1 MTDFFSF
8 FNRLLVLLR
17 KSIIS
22 FSETDNGMTLQLKKI
37 CTKEN
42 LVYLIAW
49 IIIFLMPILT
59 LWVRTITDD
68 VLFNWAEVFRFW
80 SIILGYLI
88 AFLIHNSLIAPIL
101 VYKKNKVRFYIAEVI
116 FVSAFIFYK
125 CSEDPRPPI
134 KPLIERHITEDEQ
147 LNPPLTPQEEKE
159 MVMEEQTLIEE
170 AQRPLIDMRNIS
182 ALAVLIF
189 AIGSN
194 VGLKLYH
201 KTRIE
206 QEERQELEK
215 ENLTQEL
222 AYLRYQINP
231 HFFMNTLNN
240 IHALVDIDPEQA
252 KTTIVE
258 LSKMMRYLLYES
270 DSHRIPLAKEMAFI
284 KNYVALMRL
293 RYSEKVTINL
303 RATPLPMVP
312 DVYVTPLLMVPII
325 ENAFKHG
332 VSYQETSFIDVNTV
346 LHDDHIVFTC
356 HNTKHKCGPTTDVEE
371 GGVGLKNVK
380 KRLELIYGDKA
391 QMTIHD
397 NTDTYE
403 IELIIP
409 VERTNP
415 ETS

>member
-1 MTDFFSF
+1 
-8 FNRLLVLLR
+8 
-17 KSIIS
+17 
-22 FSETDNGMTLQLKKI
+22 MTLQLKKI
-37 CTKEN
+37 YTKEN
-42 LVYLIAW
+42 LVYLITW
-49 IIIFLMPILT
+49 VIIFLIPILSM
-59 LWVRTITDD
+59 WFRTITDHG

-80 SIILGYLI
+80 SIILGYFV
-88 AFLIHNSLIAPIL
+88 AFLIHNFLIAPIL
-101 VYKKNKVRFYIAEVI
+101 VYKKNRTRFFIAEVI

-134 KPLIERHITEDEQ
+134 KPLIEEHIGIDEEQ
-147 LNPPLTPQEEKE
+147 YPPLSPQEEKE
-159 MVMEEQTLIEE
+159 MVMEEETLIEQ

-182 ALAVLIF
+182 ALAILIF

-194 VGLKLYH
+194 IGLKLYH
-201 KTRIE
+201 KARVD
-206 QEERQELEK
+206 QEEREALEK
-215 ENLTQEL
+215 ETLTQEL

-258 LSKMMRYLLYES
+258 LSKMMRYLLY
-270 DSHRIPLAKEMAFI
+270 DSENQRIPLAKEMAFI

-303 RATPLPMVP
+303 HATPQPMAP
-312 DVYVTPLLMVPII
+312 DVYIAPLLLVPII

-332 VSYQETSFIDVNTV
+332 VTYMKESLIDVNTV

-371 GGVGLKNVK
+371 GGVGLKNMK

-409 VERTNP
+409 VERTNT

>member
-8 FNRLLVLLR
+8 FNRLFVLLR
-17 KSIIS
+17 KSIVILRIQHNS
-22 FSETDNGMTLQLKKI
+22 MTLQIKKLY
-37 CTKEN
+37 TKEN
-42 LVYLIAW
+42 VVYLIAW
-49 IIIFLMPILT
+49 IIIFLIPILSM
-59 LWVRTITDD
+59 WVRTITDHS

-80 SIILGYLI
+80 GIILGYLV
-88 AFLIHNSLIAPIL
+88 AFLIHNFLIAPIL
-101 VYKKNKVRFYIAEVI
+101 VYKKNRTRFFIAEVI
-116 FVSAFIFYK
+116 FISAFIFYK
-125 CSEDPRPPI
+125 CSEGQRAPIQPINAETEMNVMPPP
-134 KPLIERHITEDEQ
+134 KPDEEH
-147 LNPPLTPQEEKE
+147 PPLTPEETEMLMKE
-159 MVMEEQTLIEE
+159 S
-170 AQRPLIDMRNIS
+170 RPLIDMRSIS
-182 ALAVLIF
+182 ALAILIF

-194 VGLKLYH
+194 IGLKLYH
-201 KTRIE
+201 RSQVE
-206 QEERQELEK
+206 QEEREELEK

-258 LSKMMRYLLYES
+258 LSKMMRYLLY
-270 DSHRIPLAKEMAFI
+270 DSETQRIPLAKEMAFI

-293 RYSEKVTINL
+293 RYSEKVSITL
-303 RATPLPMVP
+303 RATPMPMVP
-312 DVYVTPLLMVPII
+312 DVYVAPLLLVPII

-332 VSYQETSFIDVNTV
+332 VSYKNSSFIDVNTV
-346 LHDDHIVFTC
+346 LEDNFIRFTC
-356 HNTKHKCGPTTDVEE
+356 KNSKCDSKPSTDVEE

-380 KRLELIYGDKA
+380 KRLALIYGDKA

-409 VERTNP
+409 VERIKTEP
-415 ETS
+415 S

>member
-1 MTDFFSF
+1 
-8 FNRLLVLLR
+8 
-17 KSIIS
+17 
-22 FSETDNGMTLQLKKI
+22 MTLQIKKLY
-37 CTKEN
+37 TKEN
-42 LVYLIAW
+42 VVYLITW
-49 IIIFLMPILT
+49 IIIFLIPILS
-59 LWVRTITDD
+59 LWFRTITDPG
-68 VLFNWAEVFRFW
+68 VLFNWDEVFRVW
-80 SIILGYLI
+80 GIILGYLV

-101 VYKKNKVRFYIAEVI
+101 VYKKNKVRFYIAELI

-134 KPLIERHITEDEQ
+134 KPLIEKHITDEDQ
-147 LNPPLTPQEEKE
+147 QYQPLTPQEEDE
-159 MVMEEQTLIEE
+159 MVKEETNLIEA

-182 ALAVLIF
+182 ALAILIF

-201 KTRIE
+201 RSRVE
-206 QEERQELEK
+206 QEEREELEK
-215 ENLTQEL
+215 ENLSQEL

-240 IHALVDIDPEQA
+240 IHALVDLDPEQA

-258 LSKMMRYLLYES
+258 LSKMMRYLLY
-270 DSHRIPLAKEMAFI
+270 DSENQRIPLAKEMAFI

-303 RATPLPMVP
+303 RATPQPMAP
-312 DVYVTPLLMVPII
+312 DVYIAPLLLVPII

-332 VSYQETSFIDVNTV
+332 VSYKNSSFIDVNALLENDFV
-346 LHDDHIVFTC
+346 RFTC
-356 HNTKHKCGPTTDVEE
+356 KNSKCDSKPSTDVEE

-380 KRLELIYGDKA
+380 KRMALIYGNKA

-409 VERTNP
+409 IERIKTEP
-415 ETS
+415 S